1 MKRYILIF
9 GLLFLLLPL
18 NSRAA
23 SPDFLILNQLSN
35 QVTVVGSDFKPLH
48 SFKAGPGLN
57 VLKPLP
63 DGKGYGLLCN
73 GSKNLLGNVSTP
85 GELFLLDSN
94 LHPTGQKISL
104 PGLVIQNYFLKASS
118 IWAIIT
124 QNKTA
129 SPLMRPKATIT
140 LVDLKNSTESDF
152 EANSVPTS
160 YQFNSDRSL
169 LALTVL
175 GSSAENIPA
184 QCLLI
189 DLNLRTMKSYPVS
202 ANPGGIYFI
211 NERNILVACGGFGN
225 PSRYSSTLPI
235 ERFDDKP
242 VNASLHWIDITTGQE
257 QMTSLGY
264 SPMVVVQDQNF
275 ADTFYVVSRDKIDS
289 DGSLSQSTFS
299 QFSNGTLR
307 SEIKLPTDIV
317 QLTQVKSDNICLYGR
332 NDFYII
338 HPADEKILNHLT
350 YNLEI
355 EKLLL
360 NEDKSVGYVTAIN
373 SNYVDKI
380 DLITGKLQ
388 FKFKISS
395 SLFGG
400 IGLSGLFPKKLPPV
414 AGMIPPVDDDAYL
427 VSTNNRVLMTDDFN
441 RLYALASRSEV
452 IGVDL
457 STGLQISSCTFNMG
471 KSFGIHFTPDKK
483 LIVVETDAIW
493 YLLNPEQKKP
503 VFSLPLSSTNTF
515 PQPAYYSPD
524 GSILAIQNNG
534 YFYFVDC
541 QNARLAG
548 KLRTKYQK
556 AMIAWLP

>member
-1 MKRYILIF
+1 MKRYILII
-9 GLLFLLLPL
+9 GILFLLLPL

-23 SPDFLILNQLSN
+23 SPNFLIMDQLSN
-35 QVTVVGSDFKPLH
+35 QVSIVGSDFEPLY
-48 SFKAGPGLN
+48 SFKAGPGPN

-85 GELFLLDSN
+85 GVLFILDSN
-94 LHPTGQKISL
+94 LHPTGQKINL
-104 PGLVIQNYFLKASS
+104 PGLVVQNYFLKASS
-118 IWAIIT
+118 TWIIIT

-129 SPLMRPKATIT
+129 NSLNKFKATIA
-140 LVDLKNSTESDF
+140 LVDLKSGTETYFEINSI
-152 EANSVPTS
+152 PTS
-160 YQFNSDRSL
+160 YQFNSNRSL

-175 GSSAENIPA
+175 ASSDKSIPA
-184 QCLLI
+184 QCLII
-189 DLNLRTMKSYPVS
+189 DLNLRTMKSYSVS

-211 NERNILVACGGFGN
+211 NEHKILVACGGFGN
-225 PSRYSSTLPI
+225 PSRYSSALPI
-235 ERFDDKP
+235 ERLDKP

-257 QMTSLGY
+257 QITSLGY
-264 SPMVVVQDQNF
+264 SPIVVIQDQNTT
-275 ADTFYVVSRDKIDS
+275 DTFYVTSCDTIDS
-289 DGSLSQSTFS
+289 NVSQSTFAH
-299 QFSNGTLR
+299 FSDGTLR

-332 NDFYII
+332 HDFYII
-338 HPADEKILNHLT
+338 HPADGKILNHLT
-350 YNLEI
+350 YDLEI

-360 NEDKSVGYVTAIN
+360 SEDKNVGYVTAIN

-380 DLITGKLQ
+380 DLTTGKLQ

-414 AGMIPPVDDDAYL
+414 GGMIPPVDDDANL
-427 VSTNNRVLMTDDFN
+427 VSTNNRVLMNDDFN

-457 STGLQISSCTFNMG
+457 STGLQISSCAFNMG
-471 KSFGIHFTPDKK
+471 KSFGIHFSPDKK
-483 LIVVETDAIW
+483 LIVVETDTIW

-503 VFSLPLSSTNTF
+503 VFSLPLSSANTF
-515 PQPAYYSPD
+515 SQTAYYSPD

-548 KLRTKYQK
+548 KLRTKHQK
-556 AMIAWLP
+556 AVIAWLP